1 MRHFPVVLVR
11 PQLAEEDGP
20 RFPPGLAALVVR
32 GPGPK
37 GRPDTAIVL
46 FDAATED
53 DFARLVE
60 ALWLDRRLEPAP
72 SVQRKLYLLG
82 DDLFLQ
88 AGAPDNVRKVG
99 ERGPI
104 KGAIEGLRGVLRD
117 LLHRLETAPIETVPT
132 PLGERPARHIVAE
145 IPDPGAP
152 SHPNPLESEP

>member
-11 PQLAEEDGP
+11 PQLAEEDGS
-20 RFPPGLAALVVR
+20 RFPPGLVALVVR

-37 GRPDTAIVL
+37 GRPSTAIVL

-53 DFARLVE
+53 DLGRLVE
-60 ALWLDRRLEPAP
+60 ALWLDRRVEPNP

-104 KGAIEGLRGVLRD
+104 KGAVEGFRD
-117 LLHRLETAPIETVPT
+117 IFRELLERLETAPIETVPT
-132 PLGERPARHIVAE
+132 PLGERPARHLIAE
-145 IPDPGAP
+145 LPDPGARNDP
-152 SHPNPLESEP
+152 EATRD

>member
-11 PQLAEEDGP
+11 SRLVEQDQTN
-20 RFPPGLAALVVR
+20 FPPGLAGLAVR

-37 GRPDTAIVL
+37 GQPDTAIVL

-53 DFARLVE
+53 DFARIIE
-60 ALWLDRRLEPAP
+60 ALWLDRRVEPRP

-104 KGAIEGLRGVLRD
+104 RGAVEGFRQVFSDILR
-117 LLHRLETAPIETVPT
+117 RLETAPVETMPT
-132 PLGERPARHIVAE
+132 PLGERPAQHIVAE

-152 SHPNPLESEP
+152 EAP